1 MCLRVFDYEGD
12 LMNTEE
18 IMALDKEYV
27 MQTYG
32 RYPLALSK
40 GQGSIVWDVEGKTYI
55 DCFAGIA
62 VNNVGHS
69 HPNVV
74 NAICKQAKKMIHC
87 SNIYYTQE
95 QVELAK
101 LLTGVSPHDKAFF
114 CNSGAEANEGA
125 IKLARKFTG
134 NGEIIAMENSFHGRT
149 LAMITATGQHK
160 YKKGF
165 EPLPLGFKHVPYGD
179 VEAVAETITKDTA
192 AVLVEPIQGEGG
204 VIVPPEGYLKE
215 LKKLCDENDVLL
227 IFDEVQTGFGRTGE
241 MFASDLFDVTPD
253 ITTVAK
259 ALGGGFPI
267 GALLAQK
274 EVADAF
280 EPGDHAATFGGN
292 PVACAAAKASIE
304 TIINENLPQKA
315 KEMGDYFKYKLNE
328 QKKLYGIVEDV
339 RGVGLMLGMELDID
353 CSNIVTT
360 AREQGVLINCTAGN
374 VLRFVPPLIIE
385 KGQIDTVTCVLETI
399 LEKLS

>member
-125 IKLARKFTG
+125 VKLARKFTG

-165 EPLPLGFKHVPYGD
+165 EPLSPGFKHVPYGD
-179 VEAVAETITKDTA
+179 IEAVAETITNKTA
-192 AVLVEPIQGEGG
+192 AVLIEPIQGEGG
-204 VIVPPEGYLKE
+204 VIVPPKGYLKE

>member
-1 MCLRVFDYEGD
+1 
-12 LMNTEE
+12 
-18 IMALDKEYV
+18 
-27 MQTYG
+27 
-32 RYPLALSK
+32 
-40 GQGSIVWDVEGKTYI
+40 
-55 DCFAGIA
+55 
-62 VNNVGHS
+62 VGHS
-69 HPNVV
+69 HPKVV
-74 NAICKQAKKMIHC
+74 DAICEQAKKMIHC
-87 SNIYYTQE
+87 SNLYYTQE

-101 LLTGVSPHDKAFF
+101 LLTEVSPHDKAFF

-125 IKLARKFTG
+125 VKLARKFTG

-165 EPLPLGFKHVPYGD
+165 EPLPPGFTHVPYGD
-179 VEAVAETITKDTA
+179 IEAVAETITEKTA

-215 LKKLCDENDVLL
+215 LKKLCDENDILL

-241 MFASDLFDVTPD
+241 MFASDLFGVTPD

-267 GALLAQK
+267 GAVLAQK

-292 PVACAAAKASIE
+292 PLACAAAKASIKV
-304 TIINENLPQKA
+304 IVDENLPQKA

-328 QKKLYGIVEDV
+328 QKKLYGIVENV
-339 RGVGLMLGMELDID
+339 RGVGLMLGMELSIECGDII
-353 CSNIVTT
+353 NT
-360 AREQGVLINCTAGN
+360 AMEQGVLINCTAGN
-374 VLRFVPPLIIE
+374 VLRFLPPLTIE

>member
-1 MCLRVFDYEGD
+1 
-12 LMNTEE
+12 MNTQE
-18 IMALDKEYV
+18 IIDLDKKYV
-27 MQTYG
+27 MQTYS
-32 RYPLALSK
+32 RQPLALKEGK
-40 GQGSIVWDVEGKTYI
+40 GALVTDVEGKTYI

-69 HPNVV
+69 HPKVV
-74 NAICKQAKKMIHC
+74 EAICNQSKKMLHC
-87 SNIYYTQE
+87 SNLYYTE
-95 QVELAK
+95 SQVELAK
-101 LLTGVSPHDKAFF
+101 LLAEVSPHDKSFF

-134 NGEIIAMENSFHGRT
+134 KGEIIAMENSFHGRT

-165 EPLPLGFKHVPYGD
+165 EPLPEGFKHVNYGD
-179 VEAVAETITKDTA
+179 IQAVADNINDNTA

-215 LKKLCDENDVLL
+215 LKKLCNENDVLL

-241 MFASDLFDVTPD
+241 MFASQTFNVTPD

-267 GALLAQK
+267 GGVLASE
-274 EVADAF
+274 EVGNAF
-280 EPGDHAATFGGN
+280 EPGNHAATFGGN
-292 PVACAAAKASIE
+292 PLACAAAIASI
-304 TIINENLPQKA
+304 TAIIDENMLIKA
-315 KEMGDYFKYKLNE
+315 KENGGYLKYKLEE
-328 QKKLYGIVEDV
+328 QAKLYGIVEEV
-339 RGVGLMLGMELDID
+339 RGFGMMLGMELSIN
-353 CSNIVTT
+353 CGEIANE
-360 AREQGVLINCTAGN
+360 AREQGVLINCTADT
-374 VLRFVPPLIIE
+374 VLRFLPPLNIE

-399 LEKLS
+399 LQKLS

>member
-1 MCLRVFDYEGD
+1 
-12 LMNTEE
+12 MNTEE
-18 IMALDKEYV
+18 IINLDKKYV

-32 RYPLALSK
+32 RQPLALK
-40 GQGSIVWDVEGKTYI
+40 EGKGALVKDFEGNTYI

-69 HPNVV
+69 HPKVV
-74 NAICKQAKKMIHC
+74 EAICNQAKTLIHT
-87 SNIYYTQE
+87 SNVYYTAP

-101 LLTGVSPHDKAFF
+101 LLAEVSPHPKSFY

-134 NGEIIAMENSFHGRT
+134 KGEIIAMENSFHGRT

-165 EPLPLGFKHVPYGD
+165 EPLPEGFKHVSYGD
-179 VEAVAETITKDTA
+179 IEEVSQNINENTA

-204 VIVPPEGYLKE
+204 VIVPPNGYLKE
-215 LKKLCDENDVLL
+215 LKKVCHENDVLL

-241 MFASDLFDVTPD
+241 MFASQLFNVTPD

-267 GALLAQK
+267 GAVLASE
-274 EVADAF
+274 EVGDAF
-280 EPGDHAATFGGN
+280 EPGNHASTFGGN
-292 PVACAAAKASIE
+292 PLACAAAIA
-304 TIINENLPQKA
+304 TINAIVDESMLIKA
-315 KEMGDYFKYKLNE
+315 KENGGYLKYKLEE
-328 QKKLYGIVEDV
+328 QAKLYGVVEDV
-339 RGVGLMLGMELDID
+339 RGFGMMLGMELSVNSGEIAAQSRD
-353 CSNIVTT
+353 
-360 AREQGVLINCTAGN
+360 QGVLINATADT
-374 VLRFVPPLIIE
+374 VLRFLPPLIIE
-385 KGQIDTVTCVLETI
+385 KGQIDTVACVLETI
-399 LEKLS
+399 LQKFS

>member
-1 MCLRVFDYEGD
+1 
-12 LMNTEE
+12 MNTEE

-32 RYPLALSK
+32 RYPLALAK
-40 GQGSIVWDVEGKTYI
+40 GQGSLVWDVEGKTYI

-62 VNNVGHS
+62 VNNIGHS
-69 HPNVV
+69 HPKVV
-74 NAICKQAKKMIHC
+74 EAICNQAKKMIHC

-125 IKLARKFTG
+125 VKLARKFTG

-165 EPLPLGFKHVPYGD
+165 EPLSPGFTHVPYGD
-179 VEAVAETITKDTA
+179 IDAVAETISNETA
-192 AVLVEPIQGEGG
+192 AVLIEPIQGEGG

-215 LKKLCDENDVLL
+215 LKKLCDENDILL

-241 MFASDLFDVTPD
+241 MFASDLFGVTPD

-267 GALLAQK
+267 GAVLAQK

-292 PVACAAAKASIE
+292 PLACAAAKASIK
-304 TIINENLPQKA
+304 TIIDENLPQRA
-315 KEMGDYFKYKLNE
+315 KEMGEYLKYKLNE

-339 RGVGLMLGMELDID
+339 RGEGLMIGMEIDID
-353 CSNIVTT
+353 CSDIVTT

-374 VLRFVPPLIIE
+374 VLRFVPPLNIE
-385 KGQIDTVTCVLETI
+385 KSQIDTVTCVLETI
-399 LEKLS
+399 LSDLS

>member
-1 MCLRVFDYEGD
+1 
-12 LMNTEE
+12 MNTSE
-18 IMALDKEYV
+18 IIDLDKKYV

-32 RYPLALSK
+32 RQPLALKEGK
-40 GQGSIVWDVEGKTYI
+40 GALVKDFKGKTYI
-55 DCFAGIA
+55 DCFAGLA

-69 HPNVV
+69 HPKVV
-74 NAICKQAKKMIHC
+74 EAICNQAKTLMHT
-87 SNIYYTQE
+87 SNLYYTE
-95 QVELAK
+95 PQVELAK
-101 LLTGVSPHDKAFF
+101 LLAEVSVHDKSFF

-125 IKLARKFTG
+125 VKLARKYTG
-134 NGEIIAMENSFHGRT
+134 KGEVIAMENSFHGRT

-165 EPLPLGFKHVPYGD
+165 GPLPAGFKHVNYGN
-179 VEAVAETITKDTA
+179 VEAVAENITDNTA

-204 VIVPPEGYLKE
+204 IIVPPKGYLKE
-215 LKKLCDENDVLL
+215 IRKLCNENDVLL

-241 MFASDLFDVTPD
+241 MFASQLFNVTPD

-267 GALLAQK
+267 GAVLAQK

-280 EPGDHAATFGGN
+280 EPGNHAATFGGN
-292 PVACAAAKASIE
+292 PLACAAAKASIE
-304 TIINENLPQKA
+304 VILDEDLTGKA
-315 KEMGDYFKYKLNE
+315 KELGDYFKSKLEE

-339 RGVGLMLGMELDID
+339 RGFGLMLGMEITINCGDIV
-353 CSNIVTT
+353 NT
-360 AREQGVLINCTAGN
+360 AREQGVLINCTADT
-374 VLRFVPPLIIE
+374 VLRFLPPLVIE

>member
-1 MCLRVFDYEGD
+1 
-12 LMNTEE
+12 MNTSE
-18 IMALDKEYV
+18 IIDLDKRYV

-32 RYPLALSK
+32 RQPLALKEGK
-40 GQGSIVWDVEGKTYI
+40 GALVKDFKGKTYI
-55 DCFAGIA
+55 DCFAGLA

-69 HPNVV
+69 HPKVV
-74 NAICKQAKKMIHC
+74 EAICNQAKTLMHT
-87 SNIYYTQE
+87 SNLYYTE
-95 QVELAK
+95 PQVELAK
-101 LLTGVSPHDKAFF
+101 LLAEVSVHDKSFF

-125 IKLARKFTG
+125 VKLARKYTG
-134 NGEIIAMENSFHGRT
+134 KGEIIAMENSFHGRT

-165 EPLPLGFKHVPYGD
+165 EPLPTGFKHVDYGD
-179 VEAVAETITKDTA
+179 AQAVSDKITDNTA

-204 VIVPPEGYLKE
+204 IIVPPEGYLKE
-215 LKKLCDENDVLL
+215 IRKLCNENDVLL

-241 MFASDLFDVTPD
+241 MFASQLFNVTPD

-267 GALLAQK
+267 GAVLAQK

-280 EPGDHAATFGGN
+280 EPGNHAATFGGN
-292 PVACAAAKASIE
+292 PLACAAAKASIE
-304 TIINENLPQKA
+304 VILDEDLTGKA
-315 KEMGDYFKYKLNE
+315 KELGDYFKSKLEE
-328 QKKLYGIVEDV
+328 QRKLYGIVEDV
-339 RGVGLMLGMELDID
+339 RGFGLMLGMEITINCGDIV
-353 CSNIVTT
+353 NT
-360 AREQGVLINCTAGN
+360 AREQGVLINCTADT
-374 VLRFVPPLIIE
+374 VLRFLPPLVIE